1 MIEKYPGYFQKSTFF
16 LYPLLGLNKTT
27 TIVPITTYLA
37 LEGRYLP
44 HDRLLICLFHNKQ
57 DARHEQFVRTVVK
70 TSAHYVETIELV
82 DPDQILHVFDISFI
96 GDDLDKFMDGH
107 YSKMSDARKYEILRL
122 YNPQTPV
129 HETMRSFLFPEEH
142 YSLYAAL
149 LNVPES
155 LLREIV
161 ELADPYNNVK
171 ENCTIPLLN
180 LELSST
186 K

>member
-1 MIEKYPGYFQKSTFF
+1 MIEKYPEYFQKSTFF

-27 TIVPITTYLA
+27 TIVPSITYLA
-37 LEGRYLP
+37 LEGRYMP

-96 GDDLDKFMDGH
+96 GEDLDKFMDGQ
-107 YSKMSDARKYEILRL
+107 YSRMSDARKYEILRL
-122 YNPQTPV
+122 YNPSTPV
-129 HETMRSFLFPEEH
+129 HEIMRSFLFPQEH
-142 YSLYAAL
+142 YGVFAAL

-155 LLREIV
+155 LLRQIV
-161 ELADPYNNVK
+161 ELADPYDNVK